1 MDCRL
6 SGSSIHGVL
15 KAIILEWVAIPFS
28 QGSNLH
34 LLHCRWILY
43 HWATREAL
51 SAKDLGSIP
60 GLGTKIPQAM
70 QWGQKK
76 KTKKTIEREGER
88 ERRGSGKVLWAVGI
102 ACVKDL
108 NPDRGSHIGNSLES
122 RTMSLFMA
130 VSRWSH
136 MPCHLHL
143 LLIYTFIH
151 QLFADTSSESI
162 HPWAGR
168 FWGHSSDW
176 DTQVPGPHGT

>member
-1 MDCRL
+1 MVRTP
-6 SGSSIHGVL
+6 S
-15 KAIILEWVAIPFS
+15 
-28 QGSNLH
+28 
-34 LLHCRWILY
+34 LHCRGHGFNLWF
-43 HWATREAL
+43 R
-51 SAKDLGSIP
+51 KLGSLKLCS
-60 GLGTKIPQAM
+60 GV
-70 QWGQKK
+70 KK
-76 KTKKTIEREGER
+76 KKKTIEREGER
-88 ERRGSGKVLWAVGI
+88 ERRGSGKVLWAMGT

-168 FWGHSSDW
+168 SWGHSSDCALTGLSIQGW
-176 DTQVPGPHGT
+176 QTLKK